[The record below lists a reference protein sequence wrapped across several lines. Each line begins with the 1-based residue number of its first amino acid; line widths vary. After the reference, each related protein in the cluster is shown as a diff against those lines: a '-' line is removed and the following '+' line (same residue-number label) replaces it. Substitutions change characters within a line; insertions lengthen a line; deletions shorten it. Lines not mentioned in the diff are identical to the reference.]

1 MAAVNPPLFQ
11 TVDGEYNGAH
21 LGLPYRDWVREGVL
35 GSGDMVVSQRGAG
48 PNMSV
53 DVAAG
58 VAWVLGDSA
67 SLQPTYRCMN
77 DATVNLAVDA
87 AHGSLD
93 RVDLVAAEVRDAAFS
108 GVSTD
113 WRLLVIT
120 GTPHSSPTP
129 PAVPASTL
137 PLAFVSVPASA
148 TSVTDGDITDVR
160 PRAQLGAAGGMVPV
174 VTSPPAYPHNGMMI
188 DVVADAGA
196 GVVWRFRYRSGS
208 SHQHKWEFVGGS
220 PLQQRT
226 YGDVDTTS
234 TSYTALSGSP
244 TITVP
249 LTGEYAITHGV
260 RQFYSVG
267 GPGNAVT
274 ETEVFYNSN
283 PCGCEISAHTPAVS
297 IPLSGMAT
305 NPVLPLTAG
314 DVVQQR
320 YKAGTGVTSVFGRRT
335 LTICPVRVG

>member
-11 TVDGEYNGAH
+11 TVDGEYSGAH
-21 LGLPYRDWVREGVL
+21 LGLPYRDWVREGVV
-35 GSGDMVVSQRGAG
+35 GSGDMVVSQRGSG

-58 VAWVLGDSA
+58 VVWVQGDDSD
-67 SLQPTYRCMN
+67 LQPTYRCYN
-77 DATVNLAVDA
+77 DAAVNLVVEA
-87 AHGSLD
+87 AHGSLGRID
-93 RVDLVAAEVRDAAFS
+93 RVVAEVRDAVFA

-113 WRLLVIT
+113 WRLRVIT
-120 GTPHSSPTP
+120 GTPAGSPAA
-129 PAVPASTL
+129 PAQPGGAVTL
-137 PLAFVSVPASA
+137 ALVSVPA
-148 TSVTDGDITDVR
+148 TDTAVENAQITDAR
-160 PRAQLGAAGGMVPV
+160 PRAQIGAPGGMVPV
-174 VTSPPAYPHNGMMI
+174 VTSLPPNPHDGMVI
-188 DVVADAGA
+188 DYLASDAG
-196 GVVWRFRYRSGS
+196 GVVWRFRYRAASGS
-208 SHQHKWEFVGGS
+208 SYKWEFVGGS

-226 YGDVDTTS
+226 YNDVTSTTTS
-234 TSYTALSGSP
+234 YVALSGSP

-283 PCGCEISAHTPAVS
+283 PCGCEISAHTPS
-297 IPLSGMAT
+297 ITIPITGMAT
-305 NPVLPLTAG
+305 NPMQPLTAG
-314 DVVQQR
+314 YVVQQR

>member
-1 MAAVNPPLFQ
+1 MAAVTPPLFQ
-11 TVDGEYNGAH
+11 TVDNEYTGSS
-21 LGLPYRDWVREGVL
+21 LGLPYRDWVNEGVL
-35 GSGDMVVSQRGAG
+35 GAGDLAVTQRGAG

-58 VAWVLGDSA
+58 VVWIAGDDSA
-67 SLQPTYRCMN
+67 LQPTYRCYN
-77 DATVNLAVDA
+77 DAAVNLAVEA
-87 AHGSLD
+87 AHGSLGRID
-93 RVDLVAAEVRDAAFS
+93 RVVAEVRDAAFA

-113 WRLLVIT
+113 WRLRVIT
-120 GTPHSSPTP
+120 GTPHSSPSA
-129 PAVPASTL
+129 PAQPDSAVTL
-137 PLAFVSVPASA
+137 ALVSVPA
-148 TSVTDGDITDVR
+148 TDTTIEDAQITDTR

-174 VTSPPAYPHNGMMI
+174 VAALPPYPHDGMMV
-188 DVVADAGA
+188 DYVADSTN

-267 GPGNAVT
+267 GPGNAVI

-283 PCGCEISAHTPAVS
+283 PCGCEISAHTPS
-297 IPLSGMAT
+297 TGIPITGMAT
-305 NPVLPLTAG
+305 NPMQPMSAG

-320 YKAGTGVTSVFGRRT
+320 YKGGTGVTSVFGRRT